1 MRAWLQAA
9 RLPSAVNLQ
18 LPLLFGQ
25 TLAYATYGAVSAPLC
40 LLLPL
45 YGLAMQLFIVFLN
58 DWADRQVDALNE
70 TPTLF
75 SGGSRVLVERRIEP
89 ATLLRA
95 GLFSGIAVLALGL
108 LLAAAHNRPLAPF
121 LFVGGL
127 FLLWSYSL
135 PPLRL
140 NYRGGGELLQALG
153 RRMYFTR
160 SRLLR
165 TGGASSRTPPRR
177 KPPVYHCANSRIHL
191 LANHRSNCL
200 YPTRCRGRSTHGQT
214 PSRPLGRAKSGRNRH
229 RTRPANASL
238 PLYERRPPC
247 GLIRAGI
254 ALGRRALFLLP
265 SSHQSARA
273 TLWLTGLLIAPA
285 VSFALAALYALIYIP
300 L

>member
-25 TLAYATYGAVSAPLC
+25 TLAYATYGAVYTQLC
-40 LLLPL
+40 LLLAL

-58 DWADRQVDALNE
+58 DWADRQADALNE

-89 ATLLRA
+89 ATLLHA
-95 GLFSGIAVLALGL
+95 GLFSGVAVLALGL
-108 LLAAAHNRPLAPF
+108 LLAAAHDRPFAPV
-121 LFVGGL
+121 LFVCGL

-153 RRMYFTR
+153 VGCILPVAGFYVQTGRLPALHPGENPLSIIALIAAYIYLQTAAAIAFT
-160 SRLLR
+160 
-165 TGGASSRTPPRR
+165 
-177 KPPVYHCANSRIHL
+177 
-191 LANHRSNCL
+191 
-200 YPTRCRGRSTHGQT
+200 
-214 PSRPLGRAKSGRNRH
+214 
-229 RTRPANASL
+229 L
-238 PLYERRPPC
+238 PDAEADQ
-247 GLIRAGI
+247 RAGKRTLAALWGVPKAAAIAI
-254 ALGRRALFLLP
+254 ALGLLTHLFLYTSDVPRAVLYVPALPLAGALFLLP
-265 SSHQSARA
+265 ASHQSARA
-273 TLWLTGLLIAPA
+273 TLWLTGLLITPA
-285 VSFALAALYALIYIP
+285 ISFALAALYALIYIP